1 MRKTITFAVAL
12 ALSSAS
18 LAAYANKLELR
29 GSINYGYSQKADER
43 TEFNQATYLIEVS
56 QQANMPLV
64 YAASSWG
71 QYKDAI
77 EQVTVSIKD
86 AAGNDIIVNQPIT
99 VAAELTPLANTFYF
113 DQGRYTDFVSW
124 TLNGVTAAGMNSQTK
139 LNLQGPRESLLA
151 STAEFP
157 RFISNPRYVN
167 ATLTSSVETAAGTS
181 LLYLQGPVTSIQE
194 ATLDSD
200 GDGVLDDLD
209 SCPGTDARA
218 TVVVGSN
225 DSGVTNSVD
234 AAGCSIADHVKA
246 CFAEAN
252 NHGDAV
258 SCVSHLAKELRQ
270 AGTINGR
277 DQGQLL
283 RSL

>member
-18 LAAYANKLELR
+18 LAAQANKLELR

-194 ATLDSD
+194 ASVDSD

-209 SCPGTDARA
+209 SCPGSDTTA
-218 TVVVGSN
+218 TVMVGTN
-225 DSGVTNSVD
+225 DSGVTNSID

-246 CFAEAN
+246 CFAQAN
-252 NHGDAV
+252 NHGDTV

-270 AGTINGR
+270 AGTITGR
-277 DQGQLL
+277 AQGQLL

>member
-1 MRKTITFAVAL
+1 MKKTITFAVAL

-18 LAAYANKLELR
+18 LAAHANKLELR
-29 GSINYGYSQKADER
+29 GSINYGYSQQADER
-43 TEFNQATYLIEVS
+43 IEFSQATYLIEVS

-86 AAGNDIIVNQPIT
+86 AEGNDIIANQPIT
-99 VAAELTPLANTFYF
+99 VAADLTPIANTFYF

-124 TLNGVTAAGMNSQTK
+124 ILNGVTAEGLNSQTK
-139 LNLQGPRESLLA
+139 LNLQGPREFLLA

-157 RFISNPRYVN
+157 RFINNPRYVN

-181 LLYLQGPVTSIQE
+181 SLYFQGPVISIQE

-218 TVVVGSN
+218 TVMVGSN

-252 NHGDAV
+252 NRGDAV

-270 AGTINGR
+270 AGAITGR